1 MANTPKKP
9 AMAKTSTTPVADAIR
24 ESGFASLKDG
34 AFQQAGADSTLE
46 SFAQYAIQHIKDFP
60 KEIPVEAKDELYEG
74 YRMRFDQLN
83 PKKAYAVID
92 GHYVRATEEHMMAP
106 NVEKIEIGVAY
117 AYSYT
122 SQEFGKLAQ
131 NRPALH
137 ALVKLVREKC
147 ATYCSNR
154 LADLKRRANM
164 ILNEGKERSRTANKN
179 FSEFVE
185 EWFKTT
191 APDRVK
197 SAGARGDST
206 ANSKKFNE
214 AKVAFMVKWNA

>member
-9 AMAKTSTTPVADAIR
+9 TMAQTSNTPVADAIR
-24 ESGFASLKDG
+24 TNSFASFKDG

-46 SFAQYAIQHIKDFP
+46 AFARYAIEKCAGFP
-60 KEIPVEAKDELYEG
+60 KDIPTEVKDEAYEG
-74 YRMRFDQLN
+74 YRMRFDLLV
-83 PKKAYAVID
+83 PKKTYAVID

-137 ALVKLVREKC
+137 GLVKMIREKC

-154 LADLKRRANM
+154 FTDLKRRANM
-164 ILNEGKERSRTANKN
+164 ILNEGKERNRTANKN

>member
-9 AMAKTSTTPVADAIR
+9 TRAQTSNTPVADAIR
-24 ESGFASLKDG
+24 DASFASLKDG

-46 SFAQYAIQHIKDFP
+46 SFAKYAIQHIKDFP

-137 ALVKLVREKC
+137 ALALAAREEMLPGSERYLAIHLRRDGYEHYCAGGGLAIKVR
-147 ATYCSNR
+147 A
-154 LADLKRRANM
+154 
-164 ILNEGKERSRTANKN
+164 
-179 FSEFVE
+179 V
-185 EWFKTT
+185 W
-191 APDRVK
+191 
-197 SAGARGDST
+197 
-206 ANSKKFNE
+206 
-214 AKVAFMVKWNA
+214 

>member
-1 MANTPKKP
+1 MLAN
-9 AMAKTSTTPVADAIR
+9 S
-24 ESGFASLKDG
+24 FASLKDG

-46 SFAQYAIQHIKDFP
+46 SFARFAIEKIKDFP
-60 KEIPVEAKDELYEG
+60 KEVPSEAKDELYEG
-74 YRMRFDQLN
+74 YRMRFDHLF
-83 PKKAYAVID
+83 PKKTYAVVD
-92 GHYVRATEEHMMAP
+92 GHYVRATPEHMDAL

-131 NRPALH
+131 TRPALH
-137 ALVKLVREKC
+137 GLVKMIREKC

-164 ILNEGKERSRTANKN
+164 ILNEGKERQRTANKD
-179 FSEFVE
+179 FAQFVE
-185 EWFKTT
+185 EWFKET
-191 APDRVK
+191 APTRLK
-197 SAGARGDST
+197 GAKARGDTT
-206 ANSKKFNE
+206 AMDKKFND